1 MIKSIDRSDSPKK
14 IYADR
19 ISGFCLLIGANSSLF
34 YMAIGANKTGVG
46 LAETGTA
53 LYNRDNR
60 YRRAVVA
67 VRKTGSG

>member
-1 MIKSIDRSDSPKK
+1 MND
-14 IYADR
+14 
-19 ISGFCLLIGANSSLF
+19 G
-34 YMAIGANKTGVG
+34 MAYWTDGTDAQKTGVG

-60 YRRAVVA
+60 YRMAVVA

>member
-1 MIKSIDRSDSPKK
+1 MNDGIP
-14 IYADR
+14 YWTGEAD
-19 ISGFCLLIGANSSLF
+19 AQ
-34 YMAIGANKTGVG
+34 KTGVG